1 MISHDLAAIKQTT
14 HRIIY
19 IDQSV
24 QYDGKPED
32 LPELEILAGLRGIK
46 KVHGDS
52 GEEMKE
58 TRNYAAMRRPRNG
71 TLTSFNFWSIHGNDC
86 TNNSRE
92 FFPYFFTMEMFQRSL
107 IASILVTITAC
118 LMGSFLL
125 LRNLA
130 LIGDGL
136 AHVSF
141 GGIAIAIAMG
151 STAPLWYALFFSVIS
166 SVIIYE
172 LQSREILS
180 GDASIAI
187 FLTGML
193 GLGLVV
199 LRIWGGGITTDIEG
213 YMFGSL
219 LLVDNQSL
227 NLIIII
233 FVITLI
239 SIFALYRG
247 LLQFPLD
254 PVSAEVQGLPV
265 RYMGLW
271 FSILTALVVV
281 SMVKITGTL
290 LATALLV
297 TPAATAQ
304 QVSRSFKQALSR
316 AKYLD

>member
-1 MISHDLAAIKQTT
+1 MEHLLVSIFAPIMEMIAP
-14 HRIIY
+14 II
-19 IDQSV
+19 
-24 QYDGKPED
+24 P
-32 LPELEILAGLRGIK
+32 
-46 KVHGDS
+46 
-52 GEEMKE
+52 GE
-58 TRNYAAMRRPRNG
+58 Y
-71 TLTSFNFWSIHGNDC
+71 
-86 TNNSRE
+86 
-92 FFPYFFTMEMFQRSL
+92 FPYFFTMEMFQRSL
-107 IASILVTITAC
+107 IASILVTITAG
-118 LMGSFLL
+118 LIGSFLL

-141 GGIAIAIAMG
+141 GGIAIAIALG

-166 SVIIYE
+166 SIIIYE

-219 LLVDNQSL
+219 LLVDNSSL
-227 NLIIII
+227 NLIILI
-233 FVITLI
+233 FLVTLI
-239 SIFALYRG
+239 SILVLYRG
-247 LLQFPLD
+247 LLAISLD
-254 PVSAEVQGLPV
+254 PISAEVQGLPV
-265 RYMGLW
+265 RKMGLW

-304 QVSRSFKQALSR
+304 QVSRSFKTSLIWTQIFGLIMLFLGLYFSAENGTGSGSMIALVSVIVFGLVTIS
-316 AKYLD
+316 AQIYKNYFQNSKSLE

>member
-1 MISHDLAAIKQTT
+1 MEHLLVSIFGPYMEMIAPIMP
-14 HRIIY
+14 
-19 IDQSV
+19 
-24 QYDGKPED
+24 G
-32 LPELEILAGLRGIK
+32 
-46 KVHGDS
+46 
-52 GEEMKE
+52 
-58 TRNYAAMRRPRNG
+58 
-71 TLTSFNFWSIHGNDC
+71 
-86 TNNSRE
+86 E
-92 FFPYFFTMEMFQRSL
+92 FFPYFFTMEMFQRAL
-107 IASILVTITAC
+107 IAAILVTITSG
-118 LMGSFLL
+118 LIGSFLL

-141 GGIAIAIAMG
+141 GGIAIAIALG
-151 STAPLWYALFFSVIS
+151 STTPLLYALIFSIIS
-166 SVIIYE
+166 SITIYE
-172 LQSREILS
+172 LQSRKILS

-227 NLIIII
+227 NLT
-233 FVITLI
+233 FVIFIITLV

-247 LLQFPLD
+247 LLAISLD

-265 RYMGLW
+265 RHMGLW

-304 QVSRSFKQALSR
+304 QVSRSFKTSLIWSQVFGLITLFLGLYFSAEKSTGSGSMIALVSVIIFAVVAITAQIYKNYFQGPNS
-316 AKYLD
+316 AK

>member
-1 MISHDLAAIKQTT
+1 M
-14 HRIIY
+14 
-19 IDQSV
+19 
-24 QYDGKPED
+24 
-32 LPELEILAGLRGIK
+32 
-46 KVHGDS
+46 
-52 GEEMKE
+52 
-58 TRNYAAMRRPRNG
+58 
-71 TLTSFNFWSIHGNDC
+71 
-86 TNNSRE
+86 
-92 FFPYFFTMEMFQRSL
+92 
-107 IASILVTITAC
+107 TITAG
-118 LMGSFLL
+118 LIGSFLL

-141 GGIAIAIAMG
+141 GGIAIAIALG
-151 STAPLWYALFFSVIS
+151 STTPLWYALIFSIIS

-227 NLIIII
+227 NLIIVI
-233 FVITLI
+233 FIITLV

-247 LLQFPLD
+247 LLAISLD

-265 RYMGLW
+265 RHMGLW

-304 QVSRSFKQALSR
+304 QISRSFKASIIWTKIFGLITLFLGLYFSAEKSTGSGSMIALMSVIIFAVVAITAQVYKNYFQGPNS
-316 AKYLD
+316 AK

>member
-1 MISHDLAAIKQTT
+1 MEHLLVSIFGPYMEMIAP
-14 HRIIY
+14 IIP
-19 IDQSV
+19 
-24 QYDGKPED
+24 G
-32 LPELEILAGLRGIK
+32 
-46 KVHGDS
+46 
-52 GEEMKE
+52 
-58 TRNYAAMRRPRNG
+58 
-71 TLTSFNFWSIHGNDC
+71 
-86 TNNSRE
+86 E

-141 GGIAIAIAMG
+141 GGIAIAIALG
-151 STAPLWYALFFSVIS
+151 STTPLFYALIFSIIS
-166 SVIIYE
+166 SITIYE
-172 LQSREILS
+172 LQSRKILS

-227 NLIIII
+227 NLT
-233 FVITLI
+233 FVIFIITLV

-247 LLQFPLD
+247 LLAISLD

-265 RYMGLW
+265 RHMGLW

-304 QVSRSFKQALSR
+304 QISRSFKASIIWTQIFGLITLFLGLYFSAEKSTGSGSMIALMSVIIFAAVAITAQVYKNYFQGPNS
-316 AKYLD
+316 AK

>member
-1 MISHDLAAIKQTT
+1 MEHLLVS
-14 HRIIY
+14 
-19 IDQSV
+19 
-24 QYDGKPED
+24 
-32 LPELEILAGLRGIK
+32 ILAPIMEMIAPIIP
-46 KVHGDS
+46 
-52 GEEMKE
+52 GE
-58 TRNYAAMRRPRNG
+58 Y
-71 TLTSFNFWSIHGNDC
+71 
-86 TNNSRE
+86 
-92 FFPYFFTMEMFQRSL
+92 FPYFFTMEMFQRSF
-107 IASILVTITAC
+107 IASILVTITAG
-118 LMGSFLL
+118 LIGSFLL

-141 GGIAIAIAMG
+141 GGIAIAIALG

-166 SVIIYE
+166 SIIIYE
-172 LQSREILS
+172 LESREILS

-219 LLVDNQSL
+219 LLVDNSSL
-227 NLIIII
+227 NLIILI
-233 FVITLI
+233 FLVTLI
-239 SIFALYRG
+239 SILLLYRG
-247 LLQFPLD
+247 LLATSLD
-254 PVSAEVQGLPV
+254 PISAEVQGLPV
-265 RYMGLW
+265 RKMGLW

-304 QVSRSFKQALSR
+304 QVSRSFKTSLIWTQIFGLMMLFLGLYFSAENGTGSGSMIALVSVIVFGLVTIS
-316 AKYLD
+316 AQIYKNYFQNSKSLE

>member
-1 MISHDLAAIKQTT
+1 MENILVSIFAPLMEMIAPIMP
-14 HRIIY
+14 
-19 IDQSV
+19 
-24 QYDGKPED
+24 G
-32 LPELEILAGLRGIK
+32 
-46 KVHGDS
+46 
-52 GEEMKE
+52 
-58 TRNYAAMRRPRNG
+58 
-71 TLTSFNFWSIHGNDC
+71 
-86 TNNSRE
+86 E
-92 FFPYFFTMEMFQRSL
+92 FFPYFFTMEMFQRAL
-107 IASILVTITAC
+107 IASILVTVTSGLI
-118 LMGSFLL
+118 GSFLL

-141 GGIAIAIAMG
+141 GGIAIAIALG
-151 STAPLWYALFFSVIS
+151 STAPLLYALIFSIIS
-166 SVIIYE
+166 SITIYE
-172 LQSREILS
+172 LQSRKILS

-227 NLIIII
+227 NLTAVI
-233 FVITLI
+233 FIITLV
-239 SIFALYRG
+239 SMFALYRG
-247 LLQFPLD
+247 LLAISLD

-265 RYMGLW
+265 RHMGLW

-304 QVSRSFKQALSR
+304 QISRSFKACIIWTQIFGLITLFLGLYFSAEKSTGSGSMIALMSVIIFAAVAITAQVYKNYFQGPNS
-316 AKYLD
+316 AK

>member
-1 MISHDLAAIKQTT
+1 MEHLLVSIFAPIMEMIAP
-14 HRIIY
+14 II
-19 IDQSV
+19 
-24 QYDGKPED
+24 P
-32 LPELEILAGLRGIK
+32 
-46 KVHGDS
+46 
-52 GEEMKE
+52 GE
-58 TRNYAAMRRPRNG
+58 Y
-71 TLTSFNFWSIHGNDC
+71 
-86 TNNSRE
+86 
-92 FFPYFFTMEMFQRSL
+92 FPYFFTMEMFQRSF
-107 IASILVTITAC
+107 IASILVTITAG
-118 LMGSFLL
+118 LIGSFLL

-141 GGIAIAIAMG
+141 GGIAIAIALG
-151 STAPLWYALFFSVIS
+151 STAPLWFALFFSVIS
-166 SVIIYE
+166 SIIIYE

-219 LLVDNQSL
+219 LLVDNSSL
-227 NLIIII
+227 NLIILI
-233 FVITLI
+233 FLVTLI
-239 SIFALYRG
+239 SILLLYRG
-247 LLQFPLD
+247 LLATSLD
-254 PVSAEVQGLPV
+254 PISAEVQGLPV
-265 RYMGLW
+265 RKMGLW

-304 QVSRSFKQALSR
+304 QVSRSFKTSLILTQIFGLIMLFLGLYFSAENGTGSGSMIALVSVIVFGLVTIS
-316 AKYLD
+316 AQIYKNYFQNSKSLE

>member
-1 MISHDLAAIKQTT
+1 MEHLLVSIFAPIMEMIAP
-14 HRIIY
+14 II
-19 IDQSV
+19 
-24 QYDGKPED
+24 P
-32 LPELEILAGLRGIK
+32 
-46 KVHGDS
+46 
-52 GEEMKE
+52 GE
-58 TRNYAAMRRPRNG
+58 Y
-71 TLTSFNFWSIHGNDC
+71 
-86 TNNSRE
+86 
-92 FFPYFFTMEMFQRSL
+92 FPYFFTMEMFQRSL
-107 IASILVTITAC
+107 IASILVTITAG
-118 LMGSFLL
+118 LIGSFLL

-141 GGIAIAIAMG
+141 GGIAIAIALG

-166 SVIIYE
+166 SIIIYE

-219 LLVDNQSL
+219 LLVDNSSL
-227 NLIIII
+227 NLIILI
-233 FVITLI
+233 FLVTLI
-239 SIFALYRG
+239 SILVLYRG
-247 LLQFPLD
+247 LLAISLD
-254 PVSAEVQGLPV
+254 PISAEVQGLPV
-265 RYMGLW
+265 RKMGLW

-281 SMVKITGTL
+281 GMVKITGTL

-304 QVSRSFKQALSR
+304 QVSRSFKTSLIWTQIFGLIMLFLGLYFSAENGTGSGSMIALVSVIVFGLVTIS
-316 AKYLD
+316 AQIYKNYFQNSKSLE

>member
-1 MISHDLAAIKQTT
+1 MENILVSIFAPLMEMIAP
-14 HRIIY
+14 IIP
-19 IDQSV
+19 
-24 QYDGKPED
+24 G
-32 LPELEILAGLRGIK
+32 
-46 KVHGDS
+46 
-52 GEEMKE
+52 
-58 TRNYAAMRRPRNG
+58 
-71 TLTSFNFWSIHGNDC
+71 
-86 TNNSRE
+86 E
-92 FFPYFFTMEMFQRSL
+92 FFPYFFTMEMFQRAL
-107 IASILVTITAC
+107 IASILVTVTSGLI
-118 LMGSFLL
+118 GSFLL

-141 GGIAIAIAMG
+141 GGIAIAIALG
-151 STAPLWYALFFSVIS
+151 STAPLLYALIFSIIS
-166 SVIIYE
+166 SITIYE
-172 LQSREILS
+172 LQSRKILS

-227 NLIIII
+227 NLTAVI
-233 FVITLI
+233 FIITLV
-239 SIFALYRG
+239 SMFALYRG
-247 LLQFPLD
+247 LLAISLD

-265 RYMGLW
+265 RHMGLW

-304 QVSRSFKQALSR
+304 QISRSFKACIIWTQIFGLITLFLGLYFSAEKSTGSGSMIALMSVIIFAAVAITAQVYKNYFQGPNS
-316 AKYLD
+316 AK

>member
-1 MISHDLAAIKQTT
+1 MEHLLVSIFGPYMEMIAP
-14 HRIIY
+14 IIP
-19 IDQSV
+19 
-24 QYDGKPED
+24 G
-32 LPELEILAGLRGIK
+32 
-46 KVHGDS
+46 
-52 GEEMKE
+52 
-58 TRNYAAMRRPRNG
+58 
-71 TLTSFNFWSIHGNDC
+71 
-86 TNNSRE
+86 E
-92 FFPYFFTMEMFQRSL
+92 FFPYFFTMEMFQRAL

-151 STAPLWYALFFSVIS
+151 STTPLFYALFFSIIS
-166 SVIIYE
+166 SIIIYE

-233 FVITLI
+233 FIITLI

-247 LLQFPLD
+247 LLAISLD

-304 QVSRSFKQALSR
+304 QVSRSFKTSLIWTQIFGLITLFLGLYFLQKR
-316 AKYLD
+316 AQEAGQ

>member
-1 MISHDLAAIKQTT
+1 MEHLLVSIFAPIMEMIAP
-14 HRIIY
+14 II
-19 IDQSV
+19 
-24 QYDGKPED
+24 P
-32 LPELEILAGLRGIK
+32 
-46 KVHGDS
+46 
-52 GEEMKE
+52 GE
-58 TRNYAAMRRPRNG
+58 Y
-71 TLTSFNFWSIHGNDC
+71 
-86 TNNSRE
+86 
-92 FFPYFFTMEMFQRSL
+92 FPYFFTMEMFQRSF
-107 IASILVTITAC
+107 IASILVTITAG
-118 LMGSFLL
+118 LIGSFLL

-141 GGIAIAIAMG
+141 GGIAIAIALG
-151 STAPLWYALFFSVIS
+151 STAPLWFALFFSVIS
-166 SVIIYE
+166 SIIIYE

-219 LLVDNQSL
+219 LLVDNSSL
-227 NLIIII
+227 NLIILI
-233 FVITLI
+233 FLVTSI
-239 SIFALYRG
+239 SILLLYRG
-247 LLQFPLD
+247 LLATSLD
-254 PVSAEVQGLPV
+254 PISAEVQGLPV
-265 RYMGLW
+265 RKMGLW

-304 QVSRSFKQALSR
+304 QVSRSFKTSLILTQIFGLIMLFLGLYFSAENGTGSGSMIALVSVIVFGLVTIS
-316 AKYLD
+316 AQIYKNYFQNSKSLE

>member
-1 MISHDLAAIKQTT
+1 MEHILVSILSPVMEMIAP
-14 HRIIY
+14 IIP
-19 IDQSV
+19 
-24 QYDGKPED
+24 G
-32 LPELEILAGLRGIK
+32 
-46 KVHGDS
+46 
-52 GEEMKE
+52 
-58 TRNYAAMRRPRNG
+58 
-71 TLTSFNFWSIHGNDC
+71 
-86 TNNSRE
+86 E

-118 LMGSFLL
+118 LIGSFLL

-141 GGIAIAIAMG
+141 GGIAIAIALG
-151 STAPLWYALFFSVIS
+151 STAPLWYALIFSVIS

-233 FVITLI
+233 FIITLI

-247 LLQFPLD
+247 LLAISLD
-254 PVSAEVQGLPV
+254 SVSAEVQGLPV
-265 RYMGLW
+265 RHMGLW

-304 QVSRSFKQALSR
+304 QVSRSFKTSLIWSQVFGLITLFLGLYFSAEKSTGSGSMIALVSVIIFAVVAITAQVYKNYFQGPNS
-316 AKYLD
+316 AK

>member
-1 MISHDLAAIKQTT
+1 MEHILVSIFAPLMEMIAPIMP
-14 HRIIY
+14 
-19 IDQSV
+19 
-24 QYDGKPED
+24 G
-32 LPELEILAGLRGIK
+32 
-46 KVHGDS
+46 
-52 GEEMKE
+52 
-58 TRNYAAMRRPRNG
+58 
-71 TLTSFNFWSIHGNDC
+71 
-86 TNNSRE
+86 E
-92 FFPYFFTMEMFQRSL
+92 FFPYFFTMEMFQRAL
-107 IASILVTITAC
+107 IASILVTVTSGLI
-118 LMGSFLL
+118 GSFLL

-141 GGIAIAIAMG
+141 GGIAIAIALG
-151 STAPLWYALFFSVIS
+151 STAPLLYALIFSIIS
-166 SVIIYE
+166 SITIYE
-172 LQSREILS
+172 LQSRKILS

-227 NLIIII
+227 NLTAVI
-233 FVITLI
+233 FIITLV
-239 SIFALYRG
+239 SMFALYRG
-247 LLQFPLD
+247 LLAISLD

-265 RYMGLW
+265 RHMGLW

-304 QVSRSFKQALSR
+304 QISRSFKACIIWTQIFGLITLFLGLYFSAEKSTGSGSMIALMSVIIFAAVAITAQVYKNYFQGPNS
-316 AKYLD
+316 AK

>member
-1 MISHDLAAIKQTT
+1 MEHLLVSIFAPIMEMIAP
-14 HRIIY
+14 II
-19 IDQSV
+19 
-24 QYDGKPED
+24 P
-32 LPELEILAGLRGIK
+32 
-46 KVHGDS
+46 
-52 GEEMKE
+52 GE
-58 TRNYAAMRRPRNG
+58 Y
-71 TLTSFNFWSIHGNDC
+71 
-86 TNNSRE
+86 
-92 FFPYFFTMEMFQRSL
+92 FPYFFTMEMFQRSL
-107 IASILVTITAC
+107 IASILVTITAG
-118 LMGSFLL
+118 LIGSFLL

-141 GGIAIAIAMG
+141 GGIAIAIALG

-166 SVIIYE
+166 SIIIYE

-219 LLVDNQSL
+219 LLVDNSSL
-227 NLIIII
+227 NLIILI
-233 FVITLI
+233 FLVTLI
-239 SIFALYRG
+239 SILVLYRG
-247 LLQFPLD
+247 LLAISLD
-254 PVSAEVQGLPV
+254 PISAEVQGLPV
-265 RYMGLW
+265 RKMGLW

-304 QVSRSFKQALSR
+304 QVSRSFKTSLIWTQIFGLMMLFLGLYFSAENGTGSGSMIALVSVIVFGLVTIS
-316 AKYLD
+316 AQIYKNYFQNSKSLE

>member
-1 MISHDLAAIKQTT
+1 MEHLLVSIFGPYMEMIAP
-14 HRIIY
+14 IIP
-19 IDQSV
+19 
-24 QYDGKPED
+24 G
-32 LPELEILAGLRGIK
+32 
-46 KVHGDS
+46 
-52 GEEMKE
+52 
-58 TRNYAAMRRPRNG
+58 
-71 TLTSFNFWSIHGNDC
+71 
-86 TNNSRE
+86 E

-151 STAPLWYALFFSVIS
+151 STAPLWYALFFSIIS

-247 LLQFPLD
+247 LLAISLD

-304 QVSRSFKQALSR
+304 QISRSFKTSLIWTQIFGLITLFLGLYFSAEKSTGSGSMIALVSVIIFAVVAITAQVYKNYFQGPNS
-316 AKYLD
+316 AK

>member
-1 MISHDLAAIKQTT
+1 MEHLLVSIFGPYMEMIAP
-14 HRIIY
+14 IIP
-19 IDQSV
+19 
-24 QYDGKPED
+24 G
-32 LPELEILAGLRGIK
+32 
-46 KVHGDS
+46 
-52 GEEMKE
+52 
-58 TRNYAAMRRPRNG
+58 
-71 TLTSFNFWSIHGNDC
+71 
-86 TNNSRE
+86 E

-233 FVITLI
+233 FFITLI

-247 LLQFPLD
+247 LLAISLD
-254 PVSAEVQGLPV
+254 SVSAEVQGLPV

-304 QVSRSFKQALSR
+304 QVSRSFKASLIWSQVFGLITLFLGLYFSAEKSTGSGSMIALVSVIIF
-316 AKYLD
+316 AVVAITAQIYKNYFQGTEFS

>member
-1 MISHDLAAIKQTT
+1 MEHLLVSIFGPYMEMIAPIMP
-14 HRIIY
+14 
-19 IDQSV
+19 
-24 QYDGKPED
+24 G
-32 LPELEILAGLRGIK
+32 
-46 KVHGDS
+46 
-52 GEEMKE
+52 
-58 TRNYAAMRRPRNG
+58 
-71 TLTSFNFWSIHGNDC
+71 
-86 TNNSRE
+86 E
-92 FFPYFFTMEMFQRSL
+92 FFPYFFTMEMFQRAL
-107 IASILVTITAC
+107 IASILVTITSG
-118 LMGSFLL
+118 LIGSFLL

-141 GGIAIAIAMG
+141 GGIAIAIAFG
-151 STAPLWYALFFSVIS
+151 STTPLLYALIFSIIS
-166 SVIIYE
+166 SVTIYE
-172 LQSREILS
+172 LQSRKILS

-227 NLIIII
+227 NLTTVI
-233 FVITLI
+233 FVITSV

-247 LLQFPLD
+247 LLAISLD

-265 RYMGLW
+265 RHMGLW

-304 QVSRSFKQALSR
+304 QISRSFKACIIWTQIFGLITLFLGLYFSAENSTGSGSMIALMSVIIFAVVSITAQVYKNYFQGPNS
-316 AKYLD
+316 AK

>member
-1 MISHDLAAIKQTT
+1 MEHILVSIFAPLMEMIAP
-14 HRIIY
+14 IIP
-19 IDQSV
+19 
-24 QYDGKPED
+24 G
-32 LPELEILAGLRGIK
+32 
-46 KVHGDS
+46 
-52 GEEMKE
+52 
-58 TRNYAAMRRPRNG
+58 
-71 TLTSFNFWSIHGNDC
+71 
-86 TNNSRE
+86 E
-92 FFPYFFTMEMFQRSL
+92 FFPYFFTMEMFQRAL
-107 IASILVTITAC
+107 IASILVTVTSGLI
-118 LMGSFLL
+118 GSFLL

-141 GGIAIAIAMG
+141 GGIAIAIALG
-151 STAPLWYALFFSVIS
+151 STAPLLYALIFSIIS
-166 SVIIYE
+166 SITIYE
-172 LQSREILS
+172 LQSRKILS

-227 NLIIII
+227 NLTAVI
-233 FVITLI
+233 FIITLV
-239 SIFALYRG
+239 SMFALYRG
-247 LLQFPLD
+247 LLAISLD

-265 RYMGLW
+265 RHMGLW

-304 QVSRSFKQALSR
+304 QISRSFKACIIWTQIFGLITLFLGLYFSAEKSTGSGSMIALMSVIIFAAVAITAQVYKNYFQGPNS
-316 AKYLD
+316 AK

>member
-1 MISHDLAAIKQTT
+1 MEHLLVSIFGPYMEMIAPIMP
-14 HRIIY
+14 
-19 IDQSV
+19 
-24 QYDGKPED
+24 G
-32 LPELEILAGLRGIK
+32 
-46 KVHGDS
+46 
-52 GEEMKE
+52 
-58 TRNYAAMRRPRNG
+58 
-71 TLTSFNFWSIHGNDC
+71 
-86 TNNSRE
+86 E
-92 FFPYFFTMEMFQRSL
+92 FFPYFFTMEMFQRAL
-107 IASILVTITAC
+107 IASILVTITSG
-118 LMGSFLL
+118 LIGSFLL

-141 GGIAIAIAMG
+141 GGIAIAIALG
-151 STAPLWYALFFSVIS
+151 STTPLLYALIFSIIS
-166 SVIIYE
+166 SITIYE
-172 LQSREILS
+172 LQSRKILS

-227 NLIIII
+227 NLTTVIFIITS
-233 FVITLI
+233 V

-247 LLQFPLD
+247 LLAISLD

-265 RYMGLW
+265 RHMGLW

-304 QVSRSFKQALSR
+304 QISRSFKACIIWTQIFGLITLFLGLYFSAENSTGSGSMIALMSVIIFAVVSITAQVYKNYFQGPNS
-316 AKYLD
+316 AK

>member
-1 MISHDLAAIKQTT
+1 MATD
-14 HRIIY
+14 
-19 IDQSV
+19 
-24 QYDGKPED
+24 
-32 LPELEILAGLRGIK
+32 
-46 KVHGDS
+46 
-52 GEEMKE
+52 
-58 TRNYAAMRRPRNG
+58 
-71 TLTSFNFWSIHGNDC
+71 
-86 TNNSRE
+86 
-92 FFPYFFTMEMFQRSL
+92 
-107 IASILVTITAC
+107 
-118 LMGSFLL
+118 
-125 LRNLA
+125 
-130 LIGDGL
+130 L

-151 STAPLWYALFFSVIS
+151 STAPPLYALFFSVIF

-247 LLQFPLD
+247 LLAISLD

-304 QVSRSFKQALSR
+304 QVSRSFKTSLIWSQVFGLIT
-316 AKYLD
+316 LF

>member
-1 MISHDLAAIKQTT
+1 MEHLLVSIFGPYMEMIAP
-14 HRIIY
+14 IIP
-19 IDQSV
+19 
-24 QYDGKPED
+24 G
-32 LPELEILAGLRGIK
+32 
-46 KVHGDS
+46 
-52 GEEMKE
+52 
-58 TRNYAAMRRPRNG
+58 
-71 TLTSFNFWSIHGNDC
+71 
-86 TNNSRE
+86 E

-247 LLQFPLD
+247 LLAISLD

-304 QVSRSFKQALSR
+304 QISRSFKASIIWTQIFGLITLFLGLYFSAEKSTGSGIALMSVIIFAAVAITAQVYKNYFQGPNS
-316 AKYLD
+316 AK

>member
-1 MISHDLAAIKQTT
+1 MEHLLVSIFGPYMEMIAPIMP
-14 HRIIY
+14 
-19 IDQSV
+19 
-24 QYDGKPED
+24 G
-32 LPELEILAGLRGIK
+32 
-46 KVHGDS
+46 
-52 GEEMKE
+52 
-58 TRNYAAMRRPRNG
+58 
-71 TLTSFNFWSIHGNDC
+71 
-86 TNNSRE
+86 E
-92 FFPYFFTMEMFQRSL
+92 FFPYFFTMEMFQRAL
-107 IASILVTITAC
+107 IASILVTITSG
-118 LMGSFLL
+118 LIGSFLL

-141 GGIAIAIAMG
+141 GGIAIAIAFG
-151 STAPLWYALFFSVIS
+151 STTPLLYALIFSIIS
-166 SVIIYE
+166 SITIYE
-172 LQSREILS
+172 LQSRKILS

-227 NLIIII
+227 NLTTVIFIITS
-233 FVITLI
+233 V

-247 LLQFPLD
+247 LLAISLD

-265 RYMGLW
+265 RHMGLW

-304 QVSRSFKQALSR
+304 QISRSFKACIIWTQIFGLITLFLGLYFSAENSTGSGSMIALMSVIIFAVVSITAQVYKNYFQGPNS
-316 AKYLD
+316 AK

>member
-1 MISHDLAAIKQTT
+1 MEHLLVSIFGPYMEMIAPIMP
-14 HRIIY
+14 
-19 IDQSV
+19 
-24 QYDGKPED
+24 G
-32 LPELEILAGLRGIK
+32 
-46 KVHGDS
+46 
-52 GEEMKE
+52 
-58 TRNYAAMRRPRNG
+58 
-71 TLTSFNFWSIHGNDC
+71 
-86 TNNSRE
+86 E
-92 FFPYFFTMEMFQRSL
+92 FFPYFFTMEMFQRAL
-107 IASILVTITAC
+107 IASILVTITSG
-118 LMGSFLL
+118 LIGSFLL

-141 GGIAIAIAMG
+141 GGIAIAIAFG
-151 STAPLWYALFFSVIS
+151 STTPLLYALIFSIIS
-166 SVIIYE
+166 SITIYE
-172 LQSREILS
+172 LQSRKILS

-227 NLIIII
+227 NLTTVI
-233 FVITLI
+233 FVITSV

-247 LLQFPLD
+247 LLAISLD

-265 RYMGLW
+265 RHMGLW

-304 QVSRSFKQALSR
+304 QISRSFKACIIWTQIFGLITLFLGLYFSAENSTGSGSMIALMSVIIFAVVSITAQVYKNYFQGPNS
-316 AKYLD
+316 AK

>member
-1 MISHDLAAIKQTT
+1 MEHILVS
-14 HRIIY
+14 
-19 IDQSV
+19 
-24 QYDGKPED
+24 
-32 LPELEILAGLRGIK
+32 ILAP
-46 KVHGDS
+46 VM
-52 GEEMKE
+52 EMI
-58 TRNYAAMRRPRNG
+58 APIIPG
-71 TLTSFNFWSIHGNDC
+71 
-86 TNNSRE
+86 E

-141 GGIAIAIAMG
+141 GGIAIAIALG

-233 FVITLI
+233 FIITLI

-247 LLQFPLD
+247 LLAISLD
-254 PVSAEVQGLPV
+254 SVSAEVQGLPV
-265 RYMGLW
+265 RHMGLW

-304 QVSRSFKQALSR
+304 QVSRSFKTSLIWSQVFGLITLFLGLYFSAEKSTGSGSMIALVSVIIFAVVAITAQVYKNYFQGPNS
-316 AKYLD
+316 AK

>member
-1 MISHDLAAIKQTT
+1 MEHLLVSIFGPYMEMIAPIMP
-14 HRIIY
+14 
-19 IDQSV
+19 
-24 QYDGKPED
+24 G
-32 LPELEILAGLRGIK
+32 
-46 KVHGDS
+46 
-52 GEEMKE
+52 
-58 TRNYAAMRRPRNG
+58 
-71 TLTSFNFWSIHGNDC
+71 
-86 TNNSRE
+86 E
-92 FFPYFFTMEMFQRSL
+92 FFPYFFTMEMFQRAL
-107 IASILVTITAC
+107 IAAILVTITSG
-118 LMGSFLL
+118 LIGSFLL

-141 GGIAIAIAMG
+141 GGIAIAIALG
-151 STAPLWYALFFSVIS
+151 STTPLLYALIFSIIS
-166 SVIIYE
+166 SITIYE
-172 LQSREILS
+172 LQSRKILS

-227 NLIIII
+227 NLT
-233 FVITLI
+233 FVIFIITLV

-247 LLQFPLD
+247 LLAISLD

-265 RYMGLW
+265 RHMGLW

-304 QVSRSFKQALSR
+304 QISRSFKASIIWTQIFGLITLFLGLYFSAEKSTGSGSMIALMSVIIFAAVAITAQVYKNYFQGPNS
-316 AKYLD
+316 AK

>member
-1 MISHDLAAIKQTT
+1 MEHLLVSIFGPYMEMIAP
-14 HRIIY
+14 IIP
-19 IDQSV
+19 
-24 QYDGKPED
+24 G
-32 LPELEILAGLRGIK
+32 
-46 KVHGDS
+46 
-52 GEEMKE
+52 
-58 TRNYAAMRRPRNG
+58 
-71 TLTSFNFWSIHGNDC
+71 
-86 TNNSRE
+86 E

-233 FVITLI
+233 FIITLI

-247 LLQFPLD
+247 LLAISLD
-254 PVSAEVQGLPV
+254 SVSAEVQGLPV

-304 QVSRSFKQALSR
+304 QVSRSFKASLIWSQVFGLITLLLGLYFSAEKSTGSGSMIALVSVIIFAVVAITAQVYKNYFQGPNS
-316 AKYLD
+316 AK

>member
-1 MISHDLAAIKQTT
+1 MEHLLVSIFAPIMEMIAP
-14 HRIIY
+14 II
-19 IDQSV
+19 
-24 QYDGKPED
+24 P
-32 LPELEILAGLRGIK
+32 
-46 KVHGDS
+46 
-52 GEEMKE
+52 GE
-58 TRNYAAMRRPRNG
+58 Y
-71 TLTSFNFWSIHGNDC
+71 
-86 TNNSRE
+86 
-92 FFPYFFTMEMFQRSL
+92 FPYFFTMEMFQRSL
-107 IASILVTITAC
+107 IASILVTITAG
-118 LMGSFLL
+118 LIGSFLL

-141 GGIAIAIAMG
+141 GGIAIAIALG
-151 STAPLWYALFFSVIS
+151 STAPLWYGLFFSVIS
-166 SVIIYE
+166 SIIIYE

-219 LLVDNQSL
+219 LLVDNSSL
-227 NLIIII
+227 NLIILI
-233 FVITLI
+233 FLVTLI
-239 SIFALYRG
+239 SILVLYRG
-247 LLQFPLD
+247 LLAISLD
-254 PVSAEVQGLPV
+254 PISAEVQGLPV
-265 RYMGLW
+265 RKMGLW

-304 QVSRSFKQALSR
+304 QVSRSFKTSLIWTQIFGLIMLFLGLYFSAENGTGSGSMIALVSVIVFGLVTIS
-316 AKYLD
+316 AQIYKNYFQNSKSLE

>member
-1 MISHDLAAIKQTT
+1 MEHILVS
-14 HRIIY
+14 
-19 IDQSV
+19 
-24 QYDGKPED
+24 
-32 LPELEILAGLRGIK
+32 ILAP
-46 KVHGDS
+46 VM
-52 GEEMKE
+52 EMI
-58 TRNYAAMRRPRNG
+58 APIIPG
-71 TLTSFNFWSIHGNDC
+71 
-86 TNNSRE
+86 E

-141 GGIAIAIAMG
+141 GGIAIAIALG

-233 FVITLI
+233 FIITII

-247 LLQFPLD
+247 LLAISLD
-254 PVSAEVQGLPV
+254 SVSAEVQGLPV
-265 RYMGLW
+265 RHMGLW

-304 QVSRSFKQALSR
+304 QVSRSFKTSLIWSQVFGLITLFLGLYFSAEKSTGSGSMIALVSVIIFAVVAITAQVYKNYFQGPNS
-316 AKYLD
+316 AK

>member
-1 MISHDLAAIKQTT
+1 MEHLLVSIFAPIMEMIAP
-14 HRIIY
+14 II
-19 IDQSV
+19 
-24 QYDGKPED
+24 P
-32 LPELEILAGLRGIK
+32 
-46 KVHGDS
+46 
-52 GEEMKE
+52 GE
-58 TRNYAAMRRPRNG
+58 Y
-71 TLTSFNFWSIHGNDC
+71 
-86 TNNSRE
+86 
-92 FFPYFFTMEMFQRSL
+92 FPYFFTMEMFQRSF
-107 IASILVTITAC
+107 IASILVTITAG
-118 LMGSFLL
+118 LIGSFLL
-125 LRNLA
+125 LRNLS

-141 GGIAIAIAMG
+141 GGIAIAIALG

-166 SVIIYE
+166 SIIIYE

-219 LLVDNQSL
+219 LLVDNSSL
-227 NLIIII
+227 NLIILI
-233 FVITLI
+233 FLVTLI
-239 SIFALYRG
+239 SILLLYRG
-247 LLQFPLD
+247 LLATSLD
-254 PVSAEVQGLPV
+254 PISAEVQGLPV
-265 RYMGLW
+265 RKMGLW

-304 QVSRSFKQALSR
+304 QVSRSFKTSLILTQIFGLIMLFLGLYFSAENGTGSGSMIALVSVVVFGLVTIS
-316 AKYLD
+316 AQIYKNYFQNSKSLE

>member
-1 MISHDLAAIKQTT
+1 MEHLLVSIFAPIMEMIAP
-14 HRIIY
+14 II
-19 IDQSV
+19 
-24 QYDGKPED
+24 P
-32 LPELEILAGLRGIK
+32 
-46 KVHGDS
+46 
-52 GEEMKE
+52 GE
-58 TRNYAAMRRPRNG
+58 Y
-71 TLTSFNFWSIHGNDC
+71 
-86 TNNSRE
+86 
-92 FFPYFFTMEMFQRSL
+92 FPYFFTMEMFQRSF
-107 IASILVTITAC
+107 IASILVTITAG
-118 LMGSFLL
+118 LIGSFLL

-141 GGIAIAIAMG
+141 GGIAIAIALG
-151 STAPLWYALFFSVIS
+151 STAPLWFALFFSVIS
-166 SVIIYE
+166 SIIIYE

-219 LLVDNQSL
+219 LLVDNSSL
-227 NLIIII
+227 NLIILI
-233 FVITLI
+233 FLVTSI
-239 SIFALYRG
+239 SILLLYRG
-247 LLQFPLD
+247 LLATSLD
-254 PVSAEVQGLPV
+254 PISAEVQGLPV
-265 RYMGLW
+265 RKMGLW

-304 QVSRSFKQALSR
+304 QVSRSFKTSLILTQIFGLIMLFLGLYFSAENGTGSGSMIALVSVVVFGLVTIS
-316 AKYLD
+316 AQIYKNYFQNSKSLE

>member
-1 MISHDLAAIKQTT
+1 MEMIAPIMP
-14 HRIIY
+14 
-19 IDQSV
+19 
-24 QYDGKPED
+24 G
-32 LPELEILAGLRGIK
+32 
-46 KVHGDS
+46 
-52 GEEMKE
+52 
-58 TRNYAAMRRPRNG
+58 
-71 TLTSFNFWSIHGNDC
+71 
-86 TNNSRE
+86 E
-92 FFPYFFTMEMFQRSL
+92 FFPYFFTMEMFQRAL
-107 IASILVTITAC
+107 IASILVTITSG
-118 LMGSFLL
+118 LIGSFLL

-141 GGIAIAIAMG
+141 GGIAIAIALG
-151 STAPLWYALFFSVIS
+151 STTPLLYALIFSIIS
-166 SVIIYE
+166 SVTIYE
-172 LQSREILS
+172 LQSRKILS

-227 NLIIII
+227 NLTTVIFIITS
-233 FVITLI
+233 V

-247 LLQFPLD
+247 LLAISLD

-265 RYMGLW
+265 RHMGLW

-304 QVSRSFKQALSR
+304 QISRSFKACIIWTQIFGLITLFLGLYFSAENSTGSGSMIALMSVIIFAVVSITAQVYKNYFQGPNS
-316 AKYLD
+316 AK

>member
-1 MISHDLAAIKQTT
+1 MEHLLVSIFGPYMEMIAP
-14 HRIIY
+14 IIP
-19 IDQSV
+19 
-24 QYDGKPED
+24 G
-32 LPELEILAGLRGIK
+32 
-46 KVHGDS
+46 
-52 GEEMKE
+52 
-58 TRNYAAMRRPRNG
+58 
-71 TLTSFNFWSIHGNDC
+71 
-86 TNNSRE
+86 E

-247 LLQFPLD
+247 LLAISLD

-304 QVSRSFKQALSR
+304 QVSRSFKTSLIWSQVFGLITLFLGLYFSAEKSTGSGSMIALVSVIIFAVVAITAQIYKNYCQGPNS
-316 AKYLD
+316 AK

>member
-1 MISHDLAAIKQTT
+1 MEHLLVSIFGPYMEMIAPIMP
-14 HRIIY
+14 
-19 IDQSV
+19 
-24 QYDGKPED
+24 G
-32 LPELEILAGLRGIK
+32 
-46 KVHGDS
+46 
-52 GEEMKE
+52 
-58 TRNYAAMRRPRNG
+58 
-71 TLTSFNFWSIHGNDC
+71 
-86 TNNSRE
+86 E
-92 FFPYFFTMEMFQRSL
+92 FFPYFFTMEMFQRAL
-107 IASILVTITAC
+107 IAAILVTITSG
-118 LMGSFLL
+118 LIGSFLL

-141 GGIAIAIAMG
+141 GGIAIAIALG
-151 STAPLWYALFFSVIS
+151 STTPLFYALIFSIIS
-166 SVIIYE
+166 SITIYE
-172 LQSREILS
+172 LQSRKILS

-227 NLIIII
+227 NLT
-233 FVITLI
+233 FVIFIITLV

-247 LLQFPLD
+247 LLAISLD

-265 RYMGLW
+265 RHMGLW

-304 QVSRSFKQALSR
+304 QISRSFKASIIWTQIFGLITLFLGLYFSAEKSTGSGSMIALMSVIIFAAVAITAQVYKNYFQGPNS
-316 AKYLD
+316 AK